1 MRITLLVSIALT
13 LVACSATVVNLAEA
27 MDESDLDPNRYRLA
41 EAITIEAPRTADL
54 TLRADTQWSHIG
66 TISHGRV
73 FDTKD
78 QVIIVNSFNV
88 YEAAIVVKDGNIVG
102 YYPKVAKAFVA
113 TRPVPL
119 EFVKVE

>member
-1 MRITLLVSIALT
+1 MRIALLVSIALT

-88 YEAAIVVKDGNIVG
+88 YEAAIVVKDGEIVG

-113 TRPVPL
+113 TRPVSL
-119 EFVKVE
+119 KLVKAE

>member
-1 MRITLLVSIALT
+1 MLVSIALT

-27 MDESDLDPNRYRLA
+27 MDESDLDPTRYRLA

-54 TLRADTQWSHIG
+54 KLRADTQWSHIG

>member
-1 MRITLLVSIALT
+1 MRIALLVSIALT

-27 MDESDLDPNRYRLA
+27 MDESDLDPTRYRLA

-54 TLRADTQWSHIG
+54 KLRADTQWSHIG

>member
-1 MRITLLVSIALT
+1 MRIALLVSFALT

-88 YEAAIVVKDGNIVG
+88 YEAAIVVKDGEIVG

-113 TRPVPL
+113 TRPVSL
-119 EFVKVE
+119 KLVKAE